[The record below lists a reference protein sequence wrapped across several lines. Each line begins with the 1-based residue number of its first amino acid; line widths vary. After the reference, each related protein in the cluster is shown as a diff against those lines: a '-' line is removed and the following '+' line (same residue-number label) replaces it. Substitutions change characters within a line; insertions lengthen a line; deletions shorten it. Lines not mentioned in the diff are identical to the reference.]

1 MGVASRGLPGVGTPL
16 SYLHH
21 SPRTAPALDVINVRT
36 SDEVHE
42 AFLLW
47 RKRASAGSAGREVR
61 CSIDHIG
68 EGLFELHLES
78 GHALLLNEPFCDT
91 EALLARAEEL
101 QKDTGKLPA

>member
-1 MGVASRGLPGVGTPL
+1 M
-16 SYLHH
+16 
-21 SPRTAPALDVINVRT
+21 VRT
-36 SDEVHE
+36 GEEVHE

-47 RKRASAGSAGREVR
+47 RKRSPVGSAGREVR

-91 EALLARAEEL
+91 EELLARAEEL
-101 QKDTGKLPA
+101 RKGTGKLPA

>member
-1 MGVASRGLPGVGTPL
+1 MRQAE
-16 SYLHH
+16 
-21 SPRTAPALDVINVRT
+21 
-36 SDEVHE
+36 EVHE

-47 RKRASAGSAGREVR
+47 RKRAPAGSAGREVR

-91 EALLARAEEL
+91 EELLARAEEL
-101 QKDTGKLPA
+101 KRGTGKLPA